1 MPVVIPAT
9 HAYPHLVFPA
19 NTTNHAP
26 PVLFPIERP
35 TTTILVVAH
44 GGVRTRRERERLETR
59 EGSQKQVAA
68 TAAASPS
75 ATAMVTAESG
85 RWCGSSGGY
94 C

>member
-44 GGVRTRRERERLETR
+44 GGVRTRRERETGDERGKSET
-59 EGSQKQVAA
+59 
-68 TAAASPS
+68 
-75 ATAMVTAESG
+75 
-85 RWCGSSGGY
+85 SSGDDSGIAI
-94 C
+94 CNSDGHGGVRAVVR